1 MKKLTFLLSAAF
13 FITVYM
19 APSNSLAQ
27 TVCTKGSDGRFT
39 VSGTWDPTDS
49 DTIGIC
55 RNDASRLRYT
65 VLEFGLCTS
74 FPGTTVNGN
83 GLENCYN
90 MAMQNETIDLERDQ
104 EQSVEM
110 RAPPAGDYL
119 YSYRIVDADINFESV
134 FQFTNAQILGGIGT
148 ETVLSVDPST
158 YSLGQYCQPSSFSYT
173 TATIFAGILPSV
185 CSASEPDATLANY
198 KYDNAGLGSWQ
209 AVAAITGFAVSE
221 TADSSADLNIY
232 LLDSEKQLVTVR
244 DQVENVLV
252 VERYSTPITLN
263 DENRR
268 NLSVDVTLE
277 DVVVA
282 TIGCP
287 AGQFCR
293 FWTPFVGGGAFTI
306 NTDNIQ

>member
-1 MKKLTFLLSAAF
+1 MTNPLFFFLAVF
-13 FITVYM
+13 FISTYLV
-19 APSNSLAQ
+19 PSSVLAQ

-39 VSGTWDPTDS
+39 ASGLWDPDDA

-55 RNDASRLRYT
+55 RNDASRLKYT
-65 VLEFGLCTS
+65 VLEFGLCAS
-74 FPGTTVNGN
+74 FPETTASDN
-83 GLENCYN
+83 GLDNCFN
-90 MAMQNETIDLERDQ
+90 MATQSEAIDLERDQ
-104 EQSVEM
+104 EQSIEM
-110 RAPPAGDYL
+110 RAPPAGKYL
-119 YSYRIVDADINFESV
+119 YSYRIVDANVNFESV
-134 FQFTNAQILGGIGT
+134 FQFTNAQILGGVGT
-148 ETVLSVDPST
+148 ETVLGFDEST
-158 YSLGQYCQPSSFSYT
+158 YSLGQYCQPTTFSYT
-173 TATIFAGILPSV
+173 TATIFGGILPSV

-221 TADSSADLNIY
+221 TADGSADLNVY
-232 LLDSEKQLVTVR
+232 LLDNEKQLVTER
-244 DQVENVLV
+244 SQVKNVLV
-252 VERYSTPITLN
+252 VERYPTPIILT

-287 AGQFCR
+287 AGLFCR

-306 NTDNIQ
+306 NTGNIQ